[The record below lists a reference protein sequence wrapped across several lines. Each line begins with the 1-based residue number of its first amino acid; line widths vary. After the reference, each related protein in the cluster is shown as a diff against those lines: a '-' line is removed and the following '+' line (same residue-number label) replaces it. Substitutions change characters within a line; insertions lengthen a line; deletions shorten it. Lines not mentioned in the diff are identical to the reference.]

1 MPEYKLGKN
10 PARHDPRT
18 FDYAKYRTGV
28 STPPPDAHWGYGLPF
43 AMLAND
49 KYGDCV
55 QAGYAHM
62 LQIWGDRAG
71 NPFVPD
77 DADTLAAYTA
87 ITGFN
92 PNDPSSD
99 KGTDMLTAVNYW
111 RSTGMNGH
119 EITAFASLSPLD
131 QNQMKEAIAFFGGA
145 YIGLALPISAQG
157 QVGQEWTVTQGPDA
171 QAGSWGGHC
180 LAPNA
185 RVLTADLRWVPI
197 GDLEPG
203 DVLVG
208 FDEDGPRRIYKSAWV
223 EHVSRLTL
231 PCFDVQFA
239 DGTAVRAAYDH
250 LWLTDSGR
258 GSRWLRTDEMRP
270 QGPGGQYG
278 TKVLKPFSVWDE
290 DVSRDAGYLAAAFD
304 GEGWLSTGG
313 SQRGIHKMGF
323 AQRVNAMLDHTEAAL
338 KERGIKYRKDLQSTK
353 SGYGTD
359 PVYNL
364 TISGRQSILELL
376 GSVRPHRLLE
386 RFTPD
391 RIGHMMNV
399 DRNAVLSATPVG
411 EQDVVAIGTSTGT
424 YIAEGMAQHNCI
436 PLCGYDAS
444 RLWCVTWGAL
454 QSMTWQFL
462 TTYCVTPETRVLT
475 ADLRW
480 IPAGTIDPG
489 EMLLAF
495 DEDQRIPT
503 QEGYKRRGRMYR
515 GTAVESVRLVEQPCF
530 ELEFA
535 DGTVVRC
542 SEDHKWL
549 VYGGGSGSRWIT
561 TKNLRCGPLQA
572 SHVVKPLDVWDDMER
587 SYEHGYLSA
596 AFDGEGCLTQ
606 RDLSPDAKGLAGTSV
621 SFAQK
626 DNAML
631 DKTKRSLKDLG
642 FSYNEHDRVDSGVH
656 HLSISSRREVL
667 KFLGTVRPERLL
679 AKFRPDDLGLMGHRR
694 TRLVRKEFIGTQT
707 VVAMQTDSK
716 TFFAEG
722 LASHN
727 CDEAYVL
734 LAQEWMQSS
743 GVSPSNLA
751 WGQLLADL
759 ANL

>member
-1 MPEYKLGKN
+1 MPEYKLGKS

-18 FDYAKYRTGV
+18 FDYAKYRTGNA
-28 STPPPDAHWGYGLPF
+28 TPPPDAHWGHGLPF
-43 AMLAND
+43 TMLAND

-55 QAGYAHM
+55 EAGYAHM
-62 LQIWGDRAG
+62 VQIWGDRAG

-87 ITGFN
+87 IAGFN
-92 PNDPSSD
+92 PNDPNTD

-111 RSTGMNGH
+111 KSTGMNGH
-119 EITAFASLSPLD
+119 QITAFASLNPLD
-131 QNQMKEAIAFFGGA
+131 ANQMKEAIAFFGGA
-145 YIGLALPISAQG
+145 YIGVALPISAQT

-180 LAPNA
+180 
-185 RVLTADLRWVPI
+185 
-197 GDLEPG
+197 
-203 DVLVG
+203 
-208 FDEDGPRRIYKSAWV
+208 
-223 EHVSRLTL
+223 
-231 PCFDVQFA
+231 
-239 DGTAVRAAYDH
+239 
-250 LWLTDSGR
+250 
-258 GSRWLRTDEMRP
+258 
-270 QGPGGQYG
+270 
-278 TKVLKPFSVWDE
+278 
-290 DVSRDAGYLAAAFD
+290 
-304 GEGWLSTGG
+304 
-313 SQRGIHKMGF
+313 
-323 AQRVNAMLDHTEAAL
+323 
-338 KERGIKYRKDLQSTK
+338 
-353 SGYGTD
+353 
-359 PVYNL
+359 
-364 TISGRQSILELL
+364 
-376 GSVRPHRLLE
+376 
-386 RFTPD
+386 
-391 RIGHMMNV
+391 
-399 DRNAVLSATPVG
+399 
-411 EQDVVAIGTSTGT
+411 
-424 YIAEGMAQHNCI
+424 I
-436 PLCGYDAS
+436 PLCGYDGS

-454 QSMTWQFL
+454 QSMTWEFL

-480 IPAGTIDPG
+480 IPVGTVRPG

-495 DEDQRIPT
+495 DEDQRIPA

-515 GTAVESVRLVEQPCF
+515 GTAVKSVRLVDQPCF

-542 SEDHKWL
+542 SQDHKWL
-549 VYGGGSGSRWIT
+549 TYGSGSGSRWLT
-561 TKNLRCGPLQA
+561 TANLRCGPEYA
-572 SHVVKPLDVWDDMER
+572 SHVVKPLDVWDDAER

-606 RDLSPDAKGLAGTSV
+606 RGLTADAKGLAGTSV

-631 DKTKRSLKDLG
+631 DKTKRAIKDLG
-642 FSYNEHDRVDSGVH
+642 FSYNEHDQVDSGVH

-679 AKFRPDDLGLMGHRR
+679 AKFRPDVLGLMGHRT
-694 TRLVRKEFIGTQT
+694 TRLVRREFIGTQT
-707 VVAMQTDSK
+707 VVAMQTDSR